1 MGCGSSDLTTQESKE
16 IDRQL
21 KEAAVRKKRELKLLL
36 LGTGGSGKSTIAK
49 QMKVIHLNGYTDTE
63 KMLYTEFVHLNIFL
77 GFKALVRAM
86 DSLKRYPSEELT
98 GLVDRL
104 RSMTVHHGNIEMTPA
119 IGKELQAL
127 WDDVVSQEV
136 WTESPVARQEES
148 AIYFFENLERCCASG
163 YVPSLNDVLHV
174 RIKTT
179 GIKEIA
185 FAYKGFTFRVVDV
198 GGQRSERRKW
208 IHCFQDVTAVVYVC
222 SLADFDL
229 PMEEDPSMNRLMESL
244 DLFNKV
250 VNNAFFLAVD
260 IVLFLNKWDIFQD
273 KIKRIPITECFRDW
287 PASKNASDPE
297 EASRYIAAKFTD
309 SNAGKQRK
317 IYQHTTCATD
327 TKNVERVWSAVHDVL
342 VREQIS
348 EAGLDAGFI

>member
-1 MGCGSSDLTTQESKE
+1 
-16 IDRQL
+16 
-21 KEAAVRKKRELKLLL
+21 
-36 LGTGGSGKSTIAK
+36 
-49 QMKVIHLNGYTDTE
+49 MKVIHLNGYTDTE

-77 GFKALVRAM
+77 GLKALVRAM

-208 IHCFQDVTAVVYVC
+208 IHCFQDVTAVLYVC
-222 SLADFDL
+222 SLADYDL
-229 PMEEDPSMNRLMESL
+229 MMEEDPTTNRLMESL

-250 VNNAFFLAVD
+250 VNNAFFLSVD
-260 IVLFLNKWDIFQD
+260 IVLFLNKRDVFME
-273 KIKRIPITECFRDW
+273 KIKRFPFSDCFRDY
-287 PASKNASDPE
+287 PASKDPHNYE
-297 EASRYIAAKFTD
+297 QAVSFVSAKFM
-309 SNAGKQRK
+309 
-317 IYQHTTCATD
+317 
-327 TKNVERVWSAVHDVL
+327 E
-342 VREQIS
+342 
-348 EAGLDAGFI
+348 